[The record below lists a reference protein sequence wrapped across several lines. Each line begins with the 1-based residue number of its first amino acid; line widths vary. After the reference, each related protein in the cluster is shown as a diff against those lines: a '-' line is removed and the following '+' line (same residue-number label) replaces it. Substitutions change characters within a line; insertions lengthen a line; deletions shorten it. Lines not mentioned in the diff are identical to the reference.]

1 MKKTFILL
9 LLVGMS
15 FLFTSCFVKNS
26 MICLTSEPVD
36 SVEFHIDGA
45 KQHTPFSAIVKERQR
60 VSLEIEEVQMHDL
73 NLQIE
78 GYDAEYYFVS
88 WSDNST
94 ETSRTIEIKK
104 GEPTEIGI
112 EISASF
118 KVAAFAI
125 TEGST
130 FTQEFYTEWHQYGE
144 EILISAP
151 ELSGM
156 EFSHWSVELSDRFLP
171 AECTP
176 SIRIG
181 VYSPVLLHAI
191 YITKKTVKIN
201 TLPNPADGGIT
212 SGDGIYSEGESVTIA
227 ATPSDGY
234 RFVNW
239 TLEDVP
245 VSEEKYFTFEAT
257 EDATYIANFT
267 HKIYTIT
274 ASHTEGGTI
283 SPSGVVLVTHGAS
296 QTFLIQPE
304 EDYFISDVLVDSDSA
319 GPRDTYIF
327 ENITSNHTIRAIF
340 SQTPVVTY
348 SVKFIVSD
356 KAGLLENASV
366 TFNGETI
373 STDANGEALFAGVA
387 QGKSKPYS
395 VSRTGYVSAQ
405 GTIDIENEDKTV
417 EVKLNRQKYSVSL
430 SASPQNAGALSGEGV
445 YEYGDSVTVVATP
458 NEGWNFINW
467 TENGGQVS
475 NSAVFSFIIGSDR
488 DLVAN
493 FSKTSYTIV
502 ATAGSGGSIS
512 PSGNVVVEHGAS
524 KSFTITPDSGYEIDD
539 VLVDGSSIGKV
550 SSYTFNNVTS
560 NHTIEATFK
569 KKTYTIV
576 ATAGSGG
583 SISPSG
589 NVVVEHGAS
598 KSFTITPD
606 SGYFIS
612 DVLVDGE
619 SIGPKTGYTFQ
630 NITSSHTIHALF
642 EETPPPVFNVTFVV
656 SSESAPVSGATVS
669 FNGEQL
675 ATGIDGTVTFTGVIP
690 GNDKPYTVSK
700 TGYQSKSGFVDVID
714 RDVTVNVELSRGSY
728 TIVATAGSG
737 GSISP
742 SGNVVV
748 EHGSSKSFTITP
760 DSGCEIDDVLVDGSS
775 VGKVSSYTFDSVTSD
790 HTIEAAFKKK
800 TYTIVATAGS
810 GGSISPS
817 GNVVVEHGASES
829 FTITPDSGYEI
840 DDVFVDGSSV
850 GKVSSYTFGNV
861 TSDHNISALF
871 GRILSNDADL
881 EDLVVSPG
889 LLNPIFNKDIETY
902 NVNVSHDT
910 TELTITA
917 TLSDTKASMTIN
929 EEVAESG
936 TGKTI
941 TLNAAGQSTTITIEV
956 TAEDGTK
963 KTYTITVNR
972 APVPGDGTLIIKSE
986 TVASGTYVWITVAA
1000 RDLPAIKGM
1009 TIVLEFDPDFFV
1021 KEPQYTVQYLT
1032 PIKES
1037 GPVTVWSDKIP
1048 DNEYL
1053 LDLNFGLK
1061 TAASVVE
1068 ETEILRIMM
1077 ETKPVSGS
1085 TALSFAEYTATT
1097 GVHVKTVVLDGDIKP
1112 IENISLIDGNIVVQ

>member
-1 MKKTFILL
+1 MKKTFFLL

-36 SVEFHIDGA
+36 SIEFSIDGA

-73 NLQIE
+73 NPQID
-78 GYDAEYYFVS
+78 GYDAEYCFVS

-171 AECTP
+171 AESTP

-191 YITKKTVKIN
+191 YIPKTTVMIN
-201 TLPNPADGGIT
+201 TLSNPVDGGIT

-227 ATPSDGY
+227 ATPSSGY

-245 VSEEKYFTFEAT
+245 VSEEKSFTFEAT

-274 ASHTEGGTI
+274 ASHTEGGII

-304 EDYFISDVLVDSDSA
+304 EDYFISDVLVDSDSV

-327 ENITSNHTIRAIF
+327 ENVTSNHTIHAIF
-340 SQTPVVTY
+340 SQTPVITY

-373 STDANGEALFAGVA
+373 STDANGEALFVGVT

-417 EVKLNRQKYSVSL
+417 EVKLSRQKYSVSL

-493 FSKTSYTIV
+493 FSKTSYTIM

-512 PSGNVVVEHGAS
+512 PSGNVVVEH
-524 KSFTITPDSGYEIDD
+524 
-539 VLVDGSSIGKV
+539 
-550 SSYTFNNVTS
+550 
-560 NHTIEATFK
+560 
-569 KKTYTIV
+569 
-576 ATAGSGG
+576 
-583 SISPSG
+583 
-589 NVVVEHGAS
+589 
-598 KSFTITPD
+598 
-606 SGYFIS
+606 
-612 DVLVDGE
+612 
-619 SIGPKTGYTFQ
+619 
-630 NITSSHTIHALF
+630 
-642 EETPPPVFNVTFVV
+642 
-656 SSESAPVSGATVS
+656 
-669 FNGEQL
+669 
-675 ATGIDGTVTFTGVIP
+675 
-690 GNDKPYTVSK
+690 
-700 TGYQSKSGFVDVID
+700 
-714 RDVTVNVELSRGSY
+714 
-728 TIVATAGSG
+728 
-737 GSISP
+737 
-742 SGNVVV
+742 
-748 EHGSSKSFTITP
+748 
-760 DSGCEIDDVLVDGSS
+760 
-775 VGKVSSYTFDSVTSD
+775 
-790 HTIEAAFKKK
+790 
-800 TYTIVATAGS
+800 
-810 GGSISPS
+810 
-817 GNVVVEHGASES
+817 
-829 FTITPDSGYEI
+829 
-840 DDVFVDGSSV
+840 
-850 GKVSSYTFGNV
+850 
-861 TSDHNISALF
+861 
-871 GRILSNDADL
+871 
-881 EDLVVSPG
+881 
-889 LLNPIFNKDIETY
+889 
-902 NVNVSHDT
+902 
-910 TELTITA
+910 
-917 TLSDTKASMTIN
+917 
-929 EEVAESG
+929 
-936 TGKTI
+936 
-941 TLNAAGQSTTITIEV
+941 
-956 TAEDGTK
+956 
-963 KTYTITVNR
+963 
-972 APVPGDGTLIIKSE
+972 
-986 TVASGTYVWITVAA
+986 
-1000 RDLPAIKGM
+1000 
-1009 TIVLEFDPDFFV
+1009 
-1021 KEPQYTVQYLT
+1021 
-1032 PIKES
+1032 
-1037 GPVTVWSDKIP
+1037 
-1048 DNEYL
+1048 
-1053 LDLNFGLK
+1053 
-1061 TAASVVE
+1061 
-1068 ETEILRIMM
+1068 
-1077 ETKPVSGS
+1077 
-1085 TALSFAEYTATT
+1085 
-1097 GVHVKTVVLDGDIKP
+1097 
-1112 IENISLIDGNIVVQ
+1112 

>member
-9 LLVGMS
+9 MLVGMS

-26 MICLTSEPVD
+26 MICVTSEPVD
-36 SVEFHIDGA
+36 SVEFSIDGA
-45 KQHTPFSAIVKERQR
+45 KQQTPFSALVKERQR

-73 NLQIE
+73 NPRIE
-78 GYDAEYYFVS
+78 GYDAEYSFDS
-88 WSDNST
+88 WSDSST
-94 ETSRTIEIKK
+94 ETSRTIEIQK

-130 FTQEFYTEWHQYGE
+130 FTQEFYAEWHQFGE

-156 EFSHWSVELSDRFLP
+156 EFSHWSVELSDRFLA
-171 AECTP
+171 AECIP

-191 YITKKTVKIN
+191 YIPKKTVMIN
-201 TLPNPADGGIT
+201 TLPNPVDGGVT
-212 SGDGIYSEGESVTIA
+212 SGDGTYSEGESVTIV
-227 ATPSDGY
+227 ATPSSGY

-245 VSEEKYFTFEAT
+245 VCEENYFTFEAT

-274 ASHTEGGTI
+274 ASHTEGGII
-283 SPSGVVLVTHGAS
+283 SPSGVVIVTHGAS

-304 EDYFISDVLVDSDSA
+304 KDYFISDVLVDNDSV

-327 ENITSNHTIRAIF
+327 ENVTSNHSIHAIF
-340 SQTPVVTY
+340 SQRPVVTY
-348 SVKFIVSD
+348 NVKFIVSD

-373 STDANGEALFAGVA
+373 STDANGEAFFVGVT
-387 QGKSKPYS
+387 QGKNKPYS
-395 VSRTGYVSAQ
+395 VSKTGYVSAQ

-417 EVKLNRQKYSVSL
+417 EVKLNRQKCSVSL

-475 NSAVFSFIIGSDR
+475 NSTVFSFIIGSDR

-502 ATAGSGGSIS
+502 ATAGSGGTIS

-524 KSFTITPDSGYEIDD
+524 KSFAITPDLGYEIDD
-539 VLVDGSSIGKV
+539 VL
-550 SSYTFNNVTS
+550 
-560 NHTIEATFK
+560 
-569 KKTYTIV
+569 
-576 ATAGSGG
+576 
-583 SISPSG
+583 
-589 NVVVEHGAS
+589 
-598 KSFTITPD
+598 
-606 SGYFIS
+606 
-612 DVLVDGE
+612 
-619 SIGPKTGYTFQ
+619 
-630 NITSSHTIHALF
+630 
-642 EETPPPVFNVTFVV
+642 
-656 SSESAPVSGATVS
+656 
-669 FNGEQL
+669 
-675 ATGIDGTVTFTGVIP
+675 
-690 GNDKPYTVSK
+690 
-700 TGYQSKSGFVDVID
+700 
-714 RDVTVNVELSRGSY
+714 
-728 TIVATAGSG
+728 
-737 GSISP
+737 
-742 SGNVVV
+742 
-748 EHGSSKSFTITP
+748 
-760 DSGCEIDDVLVDGSS
+760 
-775 VGKVSSYTFDSVTSD
+775 
-790 HTIEAAFKKK
+790 
-800 TYTIVATAGS
+800 
-810 GGSISPS
+810 
-817 GNVVVEHGASES
+817 
-829 FTITPDSGYEI
+829 
-840 DDVFVDGSSV
+840 VDGSSV

-910 TELTITA
+910 TELTVTA

-972 APVPGDGTLIIKSE
+972 ADVPGDGTLIIKSE

-1048 DNEYL
+1048 DDEYL
-1053 LDLNFGLK
+1053 LDLNFGLR
-1061 TAASVVE
+1061 TAASVVQ
-1068 ETEILRIMM
+1068 ETEILKIMIK
-1077 ETKPVSGS
+1077 TKPVSGS
-1085 TALSFAEYTATT
+1085 TTLSFAEYTATT